1 MIDTSTYTPT
11 TRTPKGMQPM
21 LRPAMSF
28 ICDICGK
35 ARVKGNHDQR
45 SKTRKAAGFIIRRR
59 AMA

>member
-1 MIDTSTYTPT
+1 MITTRTYIPT

-35 ARVKGNHDQR
+35 ARVKGNHDQC
-45 SKTRKAAGFIIRRR
+45 SKIRQAAGFITMRGRNS
-59 AMA
+59 